1 MNTSLMAGNF
11 YNIILYRDLLKA
23 EFVGHTCLPAGRYAD
38 ATESYG
44 LEKFFVVRD
53 REGKYNNIRWIQ
65 NGIGGENRFM
75 IRAFNKHYRKAID
88 LIEDSSTS
96 EKMEIAERVIE
107 WFRELPEEYV
117 ISLAMFF
124 NEVIDDLGDDSLEKI
139 NLRIKGKKKEEKEE
153 KEEEEEEDLEE
164 DEFEEDDYD
173 DEDKEDY

>member
-1 MNTSLMAGNF
+1 
-11 YNIILYRDLLKA
+11 
-23 EFVGHTCLPAGRYAD
+23 
-38 ATESYG
+38 
-44 LEKFFVVRD
+44 
-53 REGKYNNIRWIQ
+53 
-65 NGIGGENRFM
+65 M

-139 NLRIKGKKKEEKEE
+139 NLRVKGKKKEEKEE
-153 KEEEEEEDLEE
+153 EEEEEEEEDLEE
-164 DEFEEDDYD
+164 DELEEDDYD

>member
-1 MNTSLMAGNF
+1 
-11 YNIILYRDLLKA
+11 
-23 EFVGHTCLPAGRYAD
+23 
-38 ATESYG
+38 
-44 LEKFFVVRD
+44 
-53 REGKYNNIRWIQ
+53 
-65 NGIGGENRFM
+65 M

-139 NLRIKGKKKEEKEE
+139 NLKMKRKEKEEKEE
-153 KEEEEEEDLEE
+153 KEEEEEDEEEDLEE
-164 DEFEEDDYD
+164 DELEEEDYG

>member
-1 MNTSLMAGNF
+1 
-11 YNIILYRDLLKA
+11 
-23 EFVGHTCLPAGRYAD
+23 
-38 ATESYG
+38 
-44 LEKFFVVRD
+44 
-53 REGKYNNIRWIQ
+53 
-65 NGIGGENRFM
+65 M
-75 IRAFNKHYRKAID
+75 IRVFNKHYRKAID

-139 NLRIKGKKKEEKEE
+139 NLKMKRKEKEE
-153 KEEEEEEDLEE
+153 KEEEEEDEEEDLEE
-164 DEFEEDDYD
+164 DELEEEDYG